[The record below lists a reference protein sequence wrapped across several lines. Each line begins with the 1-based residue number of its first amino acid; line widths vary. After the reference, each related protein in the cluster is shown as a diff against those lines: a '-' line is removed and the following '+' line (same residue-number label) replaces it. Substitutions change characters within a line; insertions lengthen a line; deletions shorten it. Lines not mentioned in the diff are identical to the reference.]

1 MDFGGEIP
9 GFSWATF
16 QKSAVA
22 VGKEFGMAEGKLC
35 HEIACCEVKEFA
47 TKM

>member
-1 MDFGGEIP
+1 MDLGGEIP

-22 VGKEFGMAEGKLC
+22 VGKEFGIAEGDFVMKK
-35 HEIACCEVKEFA
+35 ACFEVKEFA
-47 TKM
+47 TEM